1 MHSTYLKK
9 IMTKIITLLFIALLP
24 IKIFAQEAD
33 TKDLDAFVATTV
45 QKLNIAG
52 ASVLVKQNGKIVLNK
67 GYGMADLSH
76 NVATGPET
84 TYFLVGPGM
93 FILSA
98 CMLQLIEQGKI
109 SLDDG
114 VEKYLPEFPLQGRKV
129 KIRHLMNSTSGIID
143 YHYLGDPLESTYF
156 TPKAT
161 DEVVALFSGRLFTQD
176 APDTKWD
183 WSISNFTLL
192 TDILQRVTGM
202 AYKDYLQ
209 KNVLIPL
216 GLKETTYLE
225 EKVIVKHFAR
235 GYGKQGEELY
245 PAYRSLFT
253 YDPSLRISTSTG
265 DLLKIWEGI
274 KDHKIISAKS
284 FAMMSTPEGVARTA
298 GGVDPSFQFGY
309 ILRMKKV
316 GDQQA
321 MGMHGALPG
330 YSSHCYYFPNKD
342 LSIVVLANTSNQY
355 ANDIGQ
361 AIGLKMLGLP
371 QLPERNVVKN
381 VLTDNPVTSL
391 EQKTLTGTYTLTLA
405 PDPMRHRSYDFY
417 TRTLRVFV
425 EHGQL
430 SIQKLG
436 DSQEPLFKQADG
448 SFATNSSPAERITFN
463 VRQGAAVSF
472 VISEAGKAKSNC
484 IRIGDSDVVTFHKG
498 SISAK

>member
-1 MHSTYLKK
+1 MKK
-9 IMTKIITLLFIALLP
+9 FIFLILITLIPFR
-24 IKIFAQEAD
+24 IFAQEISASE
-33 TKDLDAFVATTV
+33 LDDFTNSTFK
-45 QKLNIAG
+45 KLNIAG
-52 ASVLVKQNGKIVLNK
+52 ASVLVKQNGKILLNR

-76 NVATGPET
+76 DVPAGPET

-114 VEKYLPEFPLQGRKV
+114 VEKYLPEFPLQGHKV

-143 YHYLGDPLESTYF
+143 YHYLGDPLESSYF

-161 DEVVALFSGRLFTQD
+161 DEVVGLFSGRPFTTTE
-176 APDTKWD
+176 PDTRWD
-183 WSISNFTLL
+183 WSISNFALL
-192 TDILQRVTGM
+192 TDILERVTGM

-209 KNVLIPL
+209 KNVIAPL

-225 EKVIVKHFAR
+225 EKVIVKHLAR

-284 FAMMSTPEGVARTA
+284 FTMMSTPEGVAKTA
-298 GGVDPSFQFGY
+298 GGADPSFQFGY

-330 YSSHCYYFPNKD
+330 FSSHCYYFPHKD

-355 ANDIGQ
+355 ANDIGL

-371 QLPERNVVKN
+371 QTPDRVVVKSELSN
-381 VLTDNPVTSL
+381 IPVKVD
-391 EQKTLTGTYTLTLA
+391 EQKSIAGTYTLRLA
-405 PDPMRHRSYDFY
+405 PDPARHRSYDYY
-417 TRTLRVFV
+417 TRTLRVFT

-430 SIQKLG
+430 EIQKLG
-436 DSQEPLFKQADG
+436 DSPEVLLKQADG
-448 SFATNSSPAERITFN
+448 TYATNSSPLERITFDGQN
-463 VRQGAAVSF
+463 GGAVSF
-472 VISEAGKAKSNC
+472 VISEGGKPKSIC
-484 IRIGDSDVVTFHKG
+484 TRIGGSDIVTFHKG
-498 SISAK
+498 SITK